1 MLQPRRNEAN
11 LVVEAKLGLH
21 FGKRTLHGGR
31 RQIPEEP
38 EMYMVPARRTM
49 AIARQNGGLWTNYL
63 TRPALPSRPDGSG

>member
-1 MLQPRRNEAN
+1 MLQPGRNEAN

-49 AIARQNGGLWTNYL
+49 AIARRNG
-63 TRPALPSRPDGSG
+63 